1 MINRKRKALSLSTKM
16 SIVFL
21 ALIVVCTVSLAII
34 SYFNYKDAL
43 ITAQGERSV
52 SIATSVATLIDGDHF
67 QSVML
72 TGVKDERY
80 YLEKQF
86 MDDYIK
92 QVDIAYLYAMEKPS
106 SHAVEYFRYY
116 AEGEASEEEEYFDL
130 FTLESIEAYMDE
142 NNSIYRALDYGET
155 AVTQVYDTE
164 KYGRLISAFVPIKN
178 ADGIIVGVVGA
189 DCFVEDVLAKANRY
203 ILISVVSV
211 GLANLVAVCIC
222 QFVMRM
228 FIRKPLGLIADA
240 SRRIVAGDLVS
251 TLDVHSNDE
260 FKSLAENFTQ
270 VSSTLQGLI
279 TDVTAMSAAQRRGD
293 TDARISSD
301 QFEGAYRTLAEGV
314 NVTVNTYVTDMNEIM
329 RVITA
334 FERGNFEA
342 SLRPLPGKKEA
353 ISKSVETLRMNLI
366 RVSNEIS
373 VLVKE
378 ATSGDLSRIIDVS
391 QFEGNWR
398 DITQGLN
405 DLTDAALIPIQECAG
420 ALGELSRGS
429 LSAKMQGDYEGDFDA
444 IKTALNGMAG
454 EISSYIHEIND
465 SLTDIAN
472 GVLTKSISR
481 RYVGEFS
488 TIKDSINHILDRF
501 NIVLGN
507 IGEAS
512 RRVDE
517 NAARLSASGSGIAS
531 NAKSQGEAVVD
542 LKTAIASIQKQTKL
556 SAANAREASSLSDV
570 ARVNAG
576 AGNQEMQKMVASMES
591 IKNSSDNISSIISTI
606 EDISFQTNLLALN
619 AQVEAVRAG
628 VHGLG
633 FGVVADQVRALA
645 GRSKQAVTES
655 AALLEDSKRKV
666 DEGRVIAHQTARRL
680 NDIVENVNEVASLV
694 EEITT
699 ASDVQLSSVEGI
711 NANLSR
717 ISRVTRENQAASE
730 ESANLSVQLAAQATE
745 LKDTV
750 QRFVLRRHTR

>member
-1 MINRKRKALSLSTKM
+1 MNNGRKKSFSLSTKM
-16 SIVFL
+16 SIVFM
-21 ALIVVCTVSLAII
+21 ALIMICTVSLAVI
-34 SYFNYKDAL
+34 SYLNYLEDL
-43 ITAQGERSV
+43 LTAQGERSL
-52 SIATSVATLIDGDHF
+52 SIASGAASMIDGDHF
-67 QSVML
+67 QTVMA

-86 MDDYIK
+86 LDDYVQK
-92 QVDIAYLYAMEKPS
+92 VDVAYLYVIEKPAN
-106 SHAVEYFRYY
+106 HAQEYFRYY
-116 AEGEASEEEEYFDL
+116 AEGAWPGYDDWFDL
-130 FTLESIEAYMDE
+130 YTEEDVTEYLDES
-142 NNSIYRALDYGET
+142 NTIYRAMDYGESC
-155 AVTQVYDTE
+155 VTGIESTE
-164 KYGRLISAFVPIKN
+164 NYGRLISAFVPVLN
-178 ADGIIVGVVGA
+178 SSGVIVGVAAV
-189 DCFVEDVLAKANRY
+189 DCYVEDVFAKANQY
-203 ILISVVSV
+203 IVISVLSV
-211 GLANLVAVCIC
+211 LAANLVAAFIC
-222 QFVMRM
+222 QFAMRS
-228 FIRKPLGLIADA
+228 FIRKPLSMIAEA
-240 SRRIVAGDLVS
+240 SRKIVTGDLS
-251 TLDVHSNDE
+251 IALDINTNDE
-260 FKSLAENFTQ
+260 FQSLAENFTQ
-270 VSSTLQGLI
+270 VSGTMRGLI

-293 TDARISSD
+293 TDARITSD

-314 NVTVNTYVTDMNEIM
+314 NTTVNTYVTDMNEIM
-329 RVITA
+329 RVVNA
-334 FERGNFEA
+334 FGRGNFET

-378 ATSGDLSRIIDVS
+378 ATAGDLSRLIDVT
-391 QFEGNWR
+391 QFEGSWR

-405 DLTDAALIPIQECAG
+405 DLTDAALYPIQECATV
-420 ALGELSRGS
+420 LGELSRGS
-429 LSAKMQGDYEGDFDA
+429 LSVQMRGDYQGEFDA
-444 IKTALNGMAG
+444 IKTALNSMAS

-465 SLTDIAN
+465 SLTNVAN

-517 NAARLSASGSGIAS
+517 NAARLSASGTNIAA
-531 NAKSQGEAVVD
+531 NAKSQGEAVTD
-542 LKTAIASIQKQTKL
+542 LKYAINKIGEQTKQN
-556 SAANAREASSLSDV
+556 ATNAREASVLSETT
-570 ARVNAG
+570 RTNAD

-680 NDIVENVNEVASLV
+680 NDIVENVNGVAILV
-694 EEITT
+694 EEITN
-699 ASDVQLSSVEGI
+699 ASDVQLASVEGI
-711 NANLSR
+711 NTNLSR
-717 ISRVTRENQAASE
+717 ISRVTRDNQAASE
-730 ESANLSVQLAAQATE
+730 ESANLSAQLSAQASE

-750 QRFVLRRHTR
+750 QRFVLRRQ